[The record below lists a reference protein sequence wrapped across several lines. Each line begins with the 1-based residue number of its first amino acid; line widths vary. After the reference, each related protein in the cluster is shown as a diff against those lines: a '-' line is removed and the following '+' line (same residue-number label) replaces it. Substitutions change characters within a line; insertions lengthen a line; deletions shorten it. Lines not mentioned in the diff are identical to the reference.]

1 MTTAPQ
7 KPKATI
13 LYVDDDLENL
23 AGFKA
28 AFRRDYEVHLANSAA
43 NAMDIL
49 KSHSIQVLITDQR
62 MPEMTGSELLERLAD
77 AYPDM
82 LRFMLTGFTDFDPL
96 VCALNDGQL
105 QGYFS
110 KPLDVPQFKARIE
123 DGLAKYYL
131 QIENRELYQALRER
145 EQQLRNQLTDLQQ
158 AEEEAREARGFAESL
173 LETANAMIVGLD
185 QEGRVEFVNP
195 MVEELTG
202 YAAAELIGQNWFEQV
217 VPRDIYPEVWEEFAR
232 LMKGGLPKGFEN
244 PVLTKDGQERVIS
257 WSNRELRDDE
267 TIVGTLSVGID
278 ITKRR
283 AAEQDKE
290 RLAGQLR
297 QAQKMDSL
305 GTLAGGIAHDFN
317 NILSPIIGYAEIIQM

>member
-145 EQQLRNQLTDLQQ
+145 EQQLR
-158 AEEEAREARGFAESL
+158 S
-173 LETANAMIVGLD
+173 
-185 QEGRVEFVNP
+185 
-195 MVEELTG
+195 
-202 YAAAELIGQNWFEQV
+202 
-217 VPRDIYPEVWEEFAR
+217 
-232 LMKGGLPKGFEN
+232 
-244 PVLTKDGQERVIS
+244 S
-257 WSNRELRDDE
+257 
-267 TIVGTLSVGID
+267 
-278 ITKRR
+278 
-283 AAEQDKE
+283 
-290 RLAGQLR
+290 
-297 QAQKMDSL
+297 
-305 GTLAGGIAHDFN
+305 
-317 NILSPIIGYAEIIQM
+317 